1 MKRHFMNIRKNLLNK
16 DLRLKIIETI
26 INAKEGHI
34 PSSLSIVDIINFL
47 YEKKIKIKSPN
58 DDKRDIFILSKGH
71 GAMALYVVLNKFG
84 FLSNTELK
92 KYGDSKSAL
101 GGHPDMTKIKYVEAS
116 TGSLGHGFCTAVG
129 SALALKIKNKK
140 NTVYCLTGD
149 GECHEGT
156 IWEAA
161 NIATNNKLNN
171 LLNIVDVNDSAKQLM
186 PIDNLG
192 LKWKAFGWNVLRC
205 NGHSNSSLNQ
215 AFRKFK
221 NFKNRKPTVIL
232 AKTTKGM
239 GIPFMEGHGKWHH
252 KIPNEEEF
260 TKIKK
265 LLGFNEKN

>member
-1 MKRHFMNIRKNLLNK
+1 MNIRKNLINK
-16 DLRLKIIETI
+16 DLRLKIVETI

-58 DDKRDIFILSKGH
+58 DNKRDIFILSKGH
-71 GAMALYVVLNKFG
+71 GAMALYVVLNKFNL
-84 FLSNTELK
+84 LSSLDLK
-92 KYGDSKSAL
+92 KYGDSKSSL
-101 GGHPDMTKIKYVEAS
+101 GGHPDMTKINYVEAS

-129 SALALKIKNKK
+129 AALALKIQNKK
-140 NTVYCLTGD
+140 NLVYCLTGD

-161 NIATNNKLNN
+161 NIATNNNLNN
-171 LLNIVDVNDSAKQLM
+171 FLNIVDVNNSAKQLM

-192 LKWKAFGWNVLRC
+192 AKWKAFGWNVLKC
-205 NGHSNSSLNQ
+205 DGHSNFSLSKALEKFEKKKNQ
-215 AFRKFK
+215 
-221 NFKNRKPTVIL
+221 KPTVIL
-232 AKTTKGM
+232 AKTVKGM

-252 KIPNEEEF
+252 KIPNEAEF
-260 TKIKK
+260 IKIKK

>member
-1 MKRHFMNIRKNLLNK
+1 MNIRKNLINR
-16 DLRLKIIETI
+16 DLRLQIVKTI
-26 INAKEGHI
+26 IKAKEGHI

-58 DDKRDIFILSKGH
+58 DNNRDIFILSKGH

-84 FLSNTELK
+84 LLSNLKLK
-92 KYGDSKSAL
+92 KYGDSESSL
-101 GGHPDMTKIKYVEAS
+101 GGHPDMTKINYVEAS

-129 SALALKIKNKK
+129 VALALKIKNKK
-140 NTVYCLTGD
+140 NLVYCLTGD

-156 IWEAA
+156 IWEGA

-171 LLNIVDVNDSAKQLM
+171 FLNIVDVNDSAKQLM

-192 LKWKAFGWNVLRC
+192 AKWRAFGWNVLKC
-205 NGHSNSSLNQ
+205 DGHSNFSLSKALGKFEKLKNQ
-215 AFRKFK
+215 
-221 NFKNRKPTVIL
+221 KPTVIL
-232 AKTTKGM
+232 AKTVKGM

-252 KIPNEEEF
+252 KIPSEAEF
-260 TKIKK
+260 IKIKK